1 MKNKTLYFIIVL
13 AALIYRYLFRL
24 RNETC
29 KFLRLWIS
37 AISPFLE
44 TSKFRLVLTN
54 AIHTYTQF
62 NKSDQ
67 IAN

>member
-37 AISPFLE
+37 AI
-44 TSKFRLVLTN
+44 FRKYKMS
-54 AIHTYTQF
+54 IF
-62 NKSDQ
+62 
-67 IAN
+67 